1 MHSDESIYIYKLMYI
16 FSFFL
21 LAVIEMLILLGTIV
35 SSFSSGAF
43 LQKFRFL
50 YSFYFMLALSLCS
63 LIYALILKESLPISE
78 RALPTLIDITKLRK
92 KIYLMLVKA
101 RPERW
106 EIWYMISSS
115 SLMFFRS
122 PNVYIGIIM
131 LSMMNLPYCFPAKQI
146 GYYIGT
152 LLLTVEKEAV
162 FCAKVLTK
170 LLWNS
175 VVLMISALSAIGFL
189 IALTFS
195 NTKEMLYICKY
206 FPVES

>member
-1 MHSDESIYIYKLMYI
+1 MHL
-16 FSFFL
+16 FFFL
-21 LAVIEMLILLGTIV
+21 LAVIEMLTLLGTTV
-35 SSFSSGAF
+35 SSFSSGVF
-43 LQKFRFL
+43 LQRFGFL

-63 LIYALILKESLPISE
+63 LVYALILKESLPKSK
-78 RALPTLIDITKLRK
+78 RALPNLIDITKSPK
-92 KIYLMLVKA
+92 KIYLMLTKA

-106 EIWYMISSS
+106 KIWYLIFSS
-115 SLMFFRS
+115 SLMFFGS
-122 PNVYIGIIM
+122 ANVYIGIIM

-152 LLLTVEKEAV
+152 LLLTVAIGAV

-175 VVLMISALSAIGFL
+175 VILMISALSAIGFL
-189 IALTFS
+189 IALSFS

-206 FPVES
+206 FPVKS

>member
-1 MHSDESIYIYKLMYI
+1 MHL
-16 FSFFL
+16 FFFL
-21 LAVIEMLILLGTIV
+21 LAVIEMLTLLGTTV
-35 SSFSSGAF
+35 SSFSSGVF
-43 LQKFRFL
+43 LQRFGFL

-63 LIYALILKESLPISE
+63 LVYALILKESLPKSK
-78 RALPTLIDITKLRK
+78 RALPNLIDITKSPK
-92 KIYLMLVKA
+92 KIYLMLTKA

-106 EIWYMISSS
+106 KIWYLIFSS

-122 PNVYIGIIM
+122 ANVYIGIIM

-152 LLLTVEKEAV
+152 LLLTVAIGAV

-175 VVLMISALSAIGFL
+175 VILMISALSAIGFL
-189 IALTFS
+189 IALSFS
-195 NTKEMLYICKY
+195 NTKEILYICKY
-206 FPVES
+206 FPVKS

>member
-1 MHSDESIYIYKLMYI
+1 MHL
-16 FSFFL
+16 FFFL
-21 LAVIEMLILLGTIV
+21 LAVIEMLTLLGTTV
-35 SSFSSGAF
+35 SSFSSGVF
-43 LQKFRFL
+43 LQRFGFL

-63 LIYALILKESLPISE
+63 LVYALILKESLPKSE
-78 RALPTLIDITKLRK
+78 RALPNLIDITKSPK
-92 KIYLMLVKA
+92 KIYLMLTKA

-106 EIWYMISSS
+106 KIWYLIFSS

-122 PNVYIGIIM
+122 ANVYIGIIM
-131 LSMMNLPYCFPAKQI
+131 LSMINLPYCFPAKQI

-152 LLLTVEKEAV
+152 LLLTVAIGAV

-175 VVLMISALSAIGFL
+175 VILMISALSAIGFL
-189 IALTFS
+189 IALSFS

-206 FPVES
+206 FPVKS

>member
-1 MHSDESIYIYKLMYI
+1 MHL
-16 FSFFL
+16 FFFL
-21 LAVIEMLILLGTIV
+21 LAVIEMLTLLGTTV
-35 SSFSSGAF
+35 SSFSSGVF
-43 LQKFRFL
+43 LQRFGFL

-63 LIYALILKESLPISE
+63 LVYALILKESLPKSK
-78 RALPTLIDITKLRK
+78 RALPNLIDITKSPK
-92 KIYLMLVKA
+92 KIYLMLTKA

-106 EIWYMISSS
+106 KIWYLIFSS
-115 SLMFFRS
+115 SLMFFGS
-122 PNVYIGIIM
+122 ANVYIGIIM

-152 LLLTVEKEAV
+152 LLLTVAIGAV

-175 VVLMISALSAIGFL
+175 VILMISALSAIGFL

-195 NTKEMLYICKY
+195 KTREMLYICKY
-206 FPVES
+206 FPVKS

>member
-1 MHSDESIYIYKLMYI
+1 MHL
-16 FSFFL
+16 FFFL
-21 LAVIEMLILLGTIV
+21 LAVIEMLTLLGTTV
-35 SSFSSGAF
+35 SSFSSGVF
-43 LQKFRFL
+43 LQRFGFL

-63 LIYALILKESLPISE
+63 FVYALILKESLPKSK
-78 RALPTLIDITKLRK
+78 RALPNLIDITKSPK
-92 KIYLMLVKA
+92 KIYLMLTKA

-106 EIWYMISSS
+106 KIWYLIFSS

-122 PNVYIGIIM
+122 ANVYIGIIM

-152 LLLTVEKEAV
+152 LLLTVAIGAV

-175 VVLMISALSAIGFL
+175 VILMISALSAIGFL
-189 IALTFS
+189 IALSFS

-206 FPVES
+206 FPVKS

>member
-1 MHSDESIYIYKLMYI
+1 
-16 FSFFL
+16 
-21 LAVIEMLILLGTIV
+21 MLTLLGTTV

-43 LQKFRFL
+43 LQRFGFL
-50 YSFYFMLALSLCS
+50 YSFYFMFALSLCS
-63 LIYALILKESLPISE
+63 LMYALILKESLPKGE
-78 RALPTLIDITKLRK
+78 RAFPTFKDIAKLPK
-92 KIYLMLVKA
+92 KIYLMLAKA

-106 EIWYMISSS
+106 KIWYLIPGS
-115 SLMFFRS
+115 SLMFFGS
-122 PNVYIGIIM
+122 ANVYIGIIM
-131 LSMMNLPYCFPAKQI
+131 LSMMNLPYCFSAEQI

-152 LLLTVEKEAV
+152 LLLTVAVGAV

-175 VVLMISALSAIGFL
+175 VILMISALSAIGFL

-206 FPVES
+206 FPVKSYQIFFIS

>member
-1 MHSDESIYIYKLMYI
+1 MHL
-16 FSFFL
+16 FFFL
-21 LAVIEMLILLGTIV
+21 LAVIEMLTLLGTTV
-35 SSFSSGAF
+35 SSFSSGVF
-43 LQKFRFL
+43 LQRFGFL

-63 LIYALILKESLPISE
+63 LVYALILKESLPKSK
-78 RALPTLIDITKLRK
+78 RALPNLIDITKSPK
-92 KIYLMLVKA
+92 KIYLMLTKA

-106 EIWYMISSS
+106 KIWYLIFSS
-115 SLMFFRS
+115 SLMFFGS
-122 PNVYIGIIM
+122 ANVYIGIIM

-152 LLLTVEKEAV
+152 LLLTVAIGAV

-175 VVLMISALSAIGFL
+175 VILMISALSAIGFL

-206 FPVES
+206 FPVKS

>member
-1 MHSDESIYIYKLMYI
+1 MHL
-16 FSFFL
+16 FFFL
-21 LAVIEMLILLGTIV
+21 LAVIEMLTLLGTTV
-35 SSFSSGAF
+35 SSFSSGVF
-43 LQKFRFL
+43 LQRFGFL

-63 LIYALILKESLPISE
+63 LVYALILKESLPKSK
-78 RALPTLIDITKLRK
+78 RALPNLIDITKSPK
-92 KIYLMLVKA
+92 KIYLMLTKA

-106 EIWYMISSS
+106 KIWYLIFSS

-122 PNVYIGIIM
+122 ANVYIGIIM

-152 LLLTVEKEAV
+152 LLLTVAIGAV

-175 VVLMISALSAIGFL
+175 VILMISALSAIGFL
-189 IALTFS
+189 IALSFS

-206 FPVES
+206 FPVKS